1 MTESFCPLASVLCH
15 LTYRSGKG
23 CADGDALRKTADTRC
38 LRLSLLDAQR
48 IQTNER
54 RTSVLPRPSS
64 VLRFPER
71 R

>member
-38 LRLSLLDAQR
+38 LRLSLLESPKKRSSD
-48 IQTNER
+48 ICHP
-54 RTSVLPRPSS
+54 TSVFRH
-64 VLRFPER
+64 PER